1 MGARGEPWPRAAAI
15 GRGGKG
21 SRRICSRVCLRV
33 GSGGTRVVSV
43 LEGEEANV
51 KSGVCVS
58 MCVGL
63 HLGSGG
69 GVMRKAIM

>member
-1 MGARGEPWPRAAAI
+1 
-15 GRGGKG
+15 
-21 SRRICSRVCLRV
+21 VCLRV